1 MFRLLVTACQCWCPH
16 LRGWRAQVQMTLTPV
31 PLPAPHGRKAPAAGG
46 PTGMLMPLL
55 AGDADSFSRLRLLLQ
70 AMAGDLVSRV
80 LLDRCVS

>member
-1 MFRLLVTACQCWCPH
+1 
-16 LRGWRAQVQMTLTPV
+16 MTLTPV